1 MSATTTTLAERY
13 VHAVTRQLP
22 EEQRADVA
30 DELRASIADR
40 VESLLEERPDL
51 DPHAAE
57 REAVAELGEP
67 TTLAGAYTGR
77 RLQLIGPEVYP
88 AWERTV
94 RAILLVAV
102 PVSTLAF
109 AAVQV
114 ALDEP
119 FGEVVGGAV
128 WVALSLVVH
137 IVFWTTLVFVLVE
150 RGGATDSVRESL
162 DVDWSPDD
170 LPDAPQRRG
179 SLGDLVATLTFQA
192 LLAGLLVWQQ
202 VRPPLSLDGV
212 DVPVLDPDL
221 WRSWFPV
228 ILVLLVVEA
237 GFEVVKYR
245 TGGWTTRLAVANVA
259 LGALF
264 ALPFVHLGLT
274 EQLLNPDAVLAIQQD
289 WPGFSSDTTHGVVAL
304 VAVAIWLWDSV
315 DGFVR
320 VRRAQGAPTL

>member
-1 MSATTTTLAERY
+1 MSATTTSLAERY

-22 EEQRADVA
+22 EEQRADLA

-40 VESLLEERPDL
+40 VESLLDERPDL
-51 DPHAAE
+51 DPAAAE

-67 TTLAGAYTGR
+67 VTLAGAYTGR
-77 RLQLIGPEVYP
+77 RLQLLGPEVYP
-88 AWERTV
+88 TWERTV
-94 RAILLVAV
+94 RAILVGAV
-102 PVSTLAF
+102 PVSVLAY
-109 AAVQV
+109 AIVQV

-119 FGEVVGGAV
+119 LGAVVGSAA
-128 WVALSLVVH
+128 WVALNLVVH

-150 RGGATDSVRESL
+150 RGGAAGNVRESL

-170 LPDAPQRRG
+170 LPDVPQPRG

-212 DVPVLDPDL
+212 DVPVLDPHL
-221 WRSWFPV
+221 WHSWFPV
-228 ILVLLVVEA
+228 VLALMAVEA
-237 GFEVVKYR
+237 VFEVVKFR

-264 ALPFVHLGLT
+264 ALPFVHLGAT

-289 WPGFSSDTTHGVVAL
+289 WPGFSPGTTHAVVAF
-304 VAVAIWLWDSV
+304 VAVAAWLWDSI

>member
-1 MSATTTTLAERY
+1 MPATTTSLAERY
-13 VHAVTRQLP
+13 VHAVTRRLP

-51 DPHAAE
+51 DPATAE

-67 TTLAGAYTGR
+67 STLAGAYTGR
-77 RLQLIGPEVYP
+77 PRQLLGPEVYP

-109 AAVQV
+109 AVVQV
-114 ALDEP
+114 AVGKT
-119 FGEVVGGAV
+119 FGEVVGSVV
-128 WVALSLVVH
+128 WIMLSLVVH
-137 IVFWTTLVFVLVE
+137 IVFWTTLVFVLAE
-150 RGGATDSVRESL
+150 RSSADSGVRESL

-179 SLGDLVATLTFQA
+179 SLTDLVAALTFQA

-202 VRPPLSLDGV
+202 VRPPLSLDGA

-228 ILVLLVVEA
+228 ILALLVVEA

-245 TGGWTTRLAVANVA
+245 VGGWTRPLAVANVA

-264 ALPFVHLGLT
+264 ALPFVYLGWT

-289 WPGFSSDTTHGVVAL
+289 WAGFSPGTTHAVVAL

-320 VRRAQGAPTL
+320 VHRTQGAPTR